1 MATLA
6 DLRLE
11 LWLRSRN
18 KGLITWTT
26 SQGKKI
32 PIKDMT
38 DIHLINTINMLDRQE
53 NVQDIISDWES
64 YIADLD

>member
-11 LWLRSRN
+11 LWLRARN
-18 KGLITWTT
+18 KGTITWTT
-26 SQGKKI
+26 KQGKEI

-38 DIHLINTINMLDRQE
+38 DSHLVNTIRMLE
-53 NVQDIISDWES
+53 KQDDLQALADEFEM
-64 YIADLD
+64 YLADLD